1 MRSYYAPAERIDEQL
16 LRSQIK
22 IIDSSYAMDTILQAA
37 PDLLLVINSHRQ
49 VVALNKAFAES
60 LGIVDLEKALGLRFG
75 EVLQCRYAFDEPSG
89 CGTTSYCSSCGAVV
103 AMMAAIDDDSI
114 CERICALKTSKNG
127 VTIDSSLYVRS
138 QPVVIDGNRFVL
150 VYARDISQTQL
161 DNMEYDFM
169 QNMSAMLNA
178 SRSYGVFIQYGSP
191 DNVLLQRLNKMT
203 DRTLQEIN
211 LQSVLKLHSHSAPK
225 VNFEKVSLTSIRNM
239 VFSVVIYR
247 EFKIG
252 KSIKEKGLNEDLCIT
267 TDPILASRVI
277 ISMLQNA
284 LEDTKNGESVRLS
297 ITAEHGKVVWQVWNN
312 AYMPEDIQL
321 RVFQRYFST
330 KAGNGRGHGTYMMK
344 YLGEKCLGGKVSF
357 TSTMEHGTIFSFSL
371 PAQ

>member
-1 MRSYYAPAERIDEQL
+1 MKSYYAPAERIDEQL

-22 IIDSSYAMDTILQAA
+22 TIDSSHAMDIVLQAA
-37 PDLLLVINSHRQ
+37 PDLLLAINSHRQ

-75 EVLQCRYAFDEPSG
+75 EVLHCKYAFDEPNG
-89 CGTTSYCSSCGAVV
+89 CGTTSYCSSCGAAV

-127 VTIDSSLYVRS
+127 VTVDTSLYVRS
-138 QPVVIDGNRFVL
+138 QPVIVDGNRFVL
-150 VYARDISQTQL
+150 IYARDITQTQL
-161 DNMEYDFM
+161 DNMEYNFM

-178 SRSYGVFIQYGSP
+178 SKSYGAFIQYESP
-191 DNVLLQRLNKMT
+191 DNVLLQRLNMMI

-211 LQSVLKLHSHSAPK
+211 LQSMLKLHSHSAPK
-225 VNFEKVSLTSIRNM
+225 ANFEQVSLTSIRNM
-239 VFSVVIYR
+239 VFSVVINR

-252 KSIKEKGLNEDLCIT
+252 KSIKEEGLNKNLCIT

-284 LEDTKNGESVRLS
+284 LEDTKNGENIQLS
-297 ITAEHGKVVWQVWNN
+297 ITVGNGKVTWQVWNKS
-312 AYMPEDIQL
+312 YMPEDIQL

-330 KAGNGRGHGTYMMK
+330 KAGHGRGHGTYMMK

-357 TSTMEHGTIFSFSL
+357 TSTMEHGTIFSFTL
-371 PAQ
+371 PIQ